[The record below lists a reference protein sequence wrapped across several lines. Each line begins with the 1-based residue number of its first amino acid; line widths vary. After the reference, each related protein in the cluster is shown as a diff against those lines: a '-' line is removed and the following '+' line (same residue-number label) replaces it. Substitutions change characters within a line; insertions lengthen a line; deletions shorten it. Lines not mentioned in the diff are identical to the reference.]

1 MWMYVCTNTRIY
13 VHVRCSL
20 RWPVIRERERRNIRE
35 TGNLRRAGRGLK
47 EKERERKREM
57 LLDTKLE
64 NRGKVVSSPF

>member
-1 MWMYVCTNTRIY
+1 M
-13 VHVRCSL
+13 RCSL
-20 RWPVIRERERRNIRE
+20 RRPVIRERERERRKIGE
-35 TGNLRRAGRGLK
+35 TGNPRRAGRGIK